1 MAGREV
7 ELVLDARLTVGE
19 CPRWHAVG
27 RALHFVDV
35 PARTLHRWDPASG
48 ERRSRTFDAQ
58 CACFAFRTGG
68 GLVDA
73 GFVLGLES
81 GFALIDSFDG
91 PVRPFGEQVEAGRPW
106 SRLNDGRTD
115 PQGRFWAGAMDT
127 SKAHRDGR
135 LHRLD
140 PDGTVTTWADGA
152 STSNGAAFSP
162 DGRTF
167 YYSDTP
173 EHRLDAFAF
182 DGGTG
187 AVGDRRTFHQ
197 WPHGN
202 GRPDGGSTDEA
213 GFYWSALYAGGRVA
227 RLSPAGEVVEEV
239 AIPAPKPTMIA
250 FGGDDRRTAY
260 VTTAREGLTEAELAA
275 FPGSGGVFSFRVDVP
290 GVAET
295 PFAG

>member
-1 MAGREV
+1 MGGREV

-19 CPRWHAVG
+19 CPRWHAG
-27 RALHFVDV
+27 ERALHFVDV
-35 PARTLHRWDPASG
+35 PARTLHRWDPATG

-58 CACFAFRTGG
+58 CACFAFREGG
-68 GLVDA
+68 
-73 GFVLGLES
+73 GFVLGLED
-81 GFALIDSFDG
+81 GFALIDAFDA
-91 PVRPFGEQVEAGRPW
+91 PARPFGVQVEADRPW

-127 SKAHRDGR
+127 SKQHGDGR

-140 PDGTVTTWADGA
+140 PDGTVTSWAEGA
-152 STSNGAAFSP
+152 YTSNGAAFSP

-167 YYSDTP
+167 FYSDT
-173 EHRLDAFAF
+173 HRRRLDAFAF

-187 AVGDRRTFHQ
+187 AVADRRTFHQ
-197 WPHGN
+197 WPPEGDA
-202 GRPDGGSTDEA
+202 RPDGGSADAE

-260 VTTAREGLTEAELAA
+260 VTTAREGLSDEVLAA
-275 FPGSGGVFSFRVDVP
+275 FPHSGGVFSFRVDAP
-290 GVAET
+290 GLPET

>member
-1 MAGREV
+1 MTGREV
-7 ELVLDARLTVGE
+7 TLALDARLTAGE
-19 CPRWHAVG
+19 GPRWHAG
-27 RALHFVDV
+27 ERALYFVDV
-35 PARTLHRWDPASG
+35 PARTLHRWDPATG
-48 ERRSRTFDAQ
+48 GRRSRSFDAQ
-58 CACFAFRTGG
+58 CACFAFRAGG
-68 GLVDA
+68 GFA
-73 GFVLGLES
+73 LGLEA

-91 PVRPFGEQVEAGRPW
+91 PVRPYGAQVEAERPW

-127 SKAHRDGR
+127 SKSHHDAR

-152 STSNGAAFSP
+152 WTANGAAFSA

-173 EHRLDAFAF
+173 EHRLDAFDF
-182 DGGTG
+182 DGASG
-187 AVGDRRTFHQ
+187 AVSNRRTFHQ
-197 WPHGN
+197 WPHGH

-239 AIPAPKPTMIA
+239 VLPAPKPTMIA

-260 VTTAREGLTEAELAA
+260 VTTAREGLSDEELASA
-275 FPGSGGVFSFRVDVP
+275 PGSGGIFTFRVDVP
-290 GVAET
+290 GLPET
-295 PFAG
+295 PFGG

>member
-1 MAGREV
+1 MAEREV

-19 CPRWHAVG
+19 CPRWHAG
-27 RALHFVDV
+27 ERALHFVDV

-48 ERRSRTFDAQ
+48 ERRSRTFHAQ
-58 CACFAFRTGG
+58 CACFAFRRGG
-68 GLVDA
+68 
-73 GFVLGLES
+73 GFVLGLEA
-81 GFALIDSFDG
+81 GFAVIDGFDA
-91 PVRPFGEQVEAGRPW
+91 PLRVFGEQVEAGRPW

-115 PQGRFWAGAMDT
+115 PQGRFWSGAMDT
-127 SKAHRDGR
+127 SKQHHDAR

-152 STSNGAAFSP
+152 YTSNGAAFSA

-173 EHRLDAFAF
+173 EHRLDAFEF
-182 DGGTG
+182 DGATG
-187 AVGDRRTFHQ
+187 AVSGRRTFHQ
-197 WPHGN
+197 WPHGH
-202 GRPDGGSTDEA
+202 GRPDGGSTDED
-213 GFYWSALYAGGRVA
+213 GCYWSALYAGGRVA

-260 VTTAREGLTEAELAA
+260 VTTAREGLTEEELAA
-275 FPGSGGVFSFRVDVP
+275 SPGSGGIFSFRVDTP

>member
-1 MAGREV
+1 MAERQV
-7 ELVLDARLTVGE
+7 RLALDAKLTVGE
-19 CPRWHAVG
+19 GPRWHAG
-27 RALHFVDV
+27 ERALYFVDV

-48 ERRSRTFDAQ
+48 ARAQRGFDAQ
-58 CACFAFRTGG
+58 CACFAFRAGG
-68 GLVDA
+68 
-73 GFVLGLES
+73 GFVLGMEA
-81 GFALIDSFDG
+81 GFALIDAFDA
-91 PVRPFGEQVEAGRPW
+91 PVRPFGEQVEADRPW

-115 PQGRFWAGAMDT
+115 PQGRFWSGAMDT
-127 SKAHRDGR
+127 SKQHHDAR

-152 STSNGAAFSP
+152 YTSNGAAFAP

-173 EHRLDAFAF
+173 EHRLDAFTFEGA
-182 DGGTG
+182 TG
-187 AVGDRRTFHQ
+187 AVSDRRTFHQ

-202 GRPDGGSTDEA
+202 GRPDGGSVDAE

-250 FGGDDRRTAY
+250 FGGDDLRTAY
-260 VTTAREGLTEAELAA
+260 VTSAREGLSDADLAA
-275 FPGSGGVFSFRVDVP
+275 HPGSGGIWSFRVDVP
-290 GVAET
+290 GLPET

>member
-19 CPRWHAVG
+19 CPRWHAG
-27 RALHFVDV
+27 ERALHFVDV
-35 PARTLHRWDPASG
+35 PARTLHRWDPATG
-48 ERRSRTFDAQ
+48 ERRSRSFQEQ
-58 CACFAFRTGG
+58 CACFAFRRAG
-68 GLVDA
+68 
-73 GFVLGLES
+73 GFVLGMEA
-81 GFALIDSFDG
+81 GFGLIDSFDG
-91 PVRPFGEQVEAGRPW
+91 PLRPYGEQVESQRPW

-127 SKAHRDGR
+127 SKSHHDAR

-140 PDGTVTTWADGA
+140 PDGTVTTWAGGA
-152 STSNGAAFSP
+152 YTSNGAAFSP

-173 EHRLDAFAF
+173 EHRLDAFDF
-182 DGGTG
+182 DGSTG
-187 AVGDRRTFHQ
+187 AVSHRRIFHQ

-213 GFYWSALYAGGRVA
+213 GCYWSALYAGGRVA

-239 AIPAPKPTMIA
+239 TIPAPKPTMIA

-260 VTTAREGLTEAELAA
+260 VTTAREGLSEEELAT
-275 FPGSGGVFSFRVDVP
+275 FPASGGVFSFRVDVAAVP
-290 GVAET
+290 ET
-295 PFAG
+295 LFAG